1 VVPGAGGG
9 ALISSQSANLTA
21 VLNDINAGQGFSF
34 GSLHAVGAM
43 KIDTDEKGNSVMAIR
58 DRCLRWGDQVVAPT
72 FAILA
77 YIQQREQPTGP
88 VTWSAEGGS
97 TGIYRF
103 ADIDAQYG
111 DVFALFGLS
120 GIGEIL
126 SAIGYTIPPGAT
138 DLAIAAFKE
147 PEKTV
152 IKVAATVKGEEITEE
167 IAFYC
172 IRLEITKP
180 NLLRSGAP
188 PVYFETTPPYRY
200 DNQGV
205 TSVSPGP
212 YNLPFRHGCAPFAF
226 QYRWGLTAGAGEI
239 LVDIYD
245 DPAHVSPQA
254 AGQGVLSLNPVWRR
268 QDGTTLDLAG
278 SDFVD
283 ARQIVIFQD
292 HLARD
297 TANFQQG
304 RQCFGG
310 VELPDGTI
318 VTLGGGE
325 GGISC
330 KMAAAHAYD
339 GTIGEPWGGWRTE
352 IYDISN
358 PAGRI
363 QTMSLKRGDV
373 ISYGNNINNVT
384 GHWETV
390 IEPGKTYAADSA
402 GKVFLRD
409 TPFAYAKRYDLQYAK
424 LWHNP
429 VNDEE

>member
-1 VVPGAGGG
+1 MILRKIRNIPAGD
-9 ALISSQSANLTA
+9 AL
-21 VLNDINAGQGFSF
+21 GRR
-34 GSLHAVGAM
+34 
-43 KIDTDEKGNSVMAIR
+43 GN
-58 DRCLRWGDQVVAPT
+58 
-72 FAILA
+72 
-77 YIQQREQPTGP
+77 P
-88 VTWSAEGGS
+88 VWEGGS

-212 YNLPFRHGCAPFAF
+212 YNLPFRHACAPLAF

-297 TANFQQG
+297 TVNFQQG
-304 RQCFGG
+304 RQCSPAIELADG
-310 VELPDGTI
+310 VI
-318 VTLGGGE
+318 VE
-325 GGISC
+325 GASLAC
-330 KMAAAHAYD
+330 KDAACHAYNGKRD
-339 GTIGEPWGGWRTE
+339 GAPWESWYDTPDDFPPSYVIGEDMDGIE
-352 IYDISN
+352 EEEQDLQI
-358 PAGRI
+358 
-363 QTMSLKRGDV
+363 GDV
-373 ISYGNNINNVT
+373 ISYGPQASAT
-384 GHWETV
+384 GHWETYIGNGV
-390 IEPGKTYAADSA
+390 TYAADVFRYSEPNNS
-402 GKVFLRD
+402 GKFLRD
-409 TPFAYAKRYDLQYAK
+409 APRDYPKKHPALNLRYVRYWKKR
-424 LWHNP
+424 P
-429 VNDEE
+429 R